1 MAGTHLQAPR
11 CLGLGQLPRLQK
23 GNDWKSMRAHIAH
36 VTTHASRTGARVR
49 TNRPG
54 RRTRKLRLLPQT
66 PLPRRKFNLEVG
78 RAYMRISEGNSRR
91 PHGATYVSV
100 RTIANPRK
108 HRQERAGVRGPIGAN
123 VCAPQ
128 TRRSA
133 LRPRYSNR
141 NGTGERMRRASWRYH
156 DSLPVPAHPLGAQR
170 IQGRIQGP

>member
-141 NGTGERMRRASWRYH
+141 NGTGERKRRASWRYH
-156 DSLPVPAHPLGAQR
+156 DSLPVPAPPLGARR
-170 IQGRIQGP
+170 IQGRVP